1 MARKKI
7 GLQVKGFEEYMA
19 KLDEVGGSAAMKK
32 GVKEA
37 LIASKK
43 YVTPLIEKA
52 MSESNLP
59 ASGEYATGLTKDSID
74 KEMKVYYD
82 GITAFV
88 KVGFDFEKSGMTS
101 IFLMHGTEL
110 NGTPRMQPV
119 KGLKSAIYGSKTQK
133 QIGEIQAEALNK
145 VIAEIMEG

>member
-32 GVKEA
+32 GVEDA

-43 YVTPLIEKA
+43 YVTPLMEAA
-52 MSESNLP
+52 MAASNLP
-59 ASGEYATGLTKDSID
+59 AKGEYATGLTKDSLD

-88 KVGFDFEKSGMTS
+88 NIGFDFAESGMTS
-101 IFLMHGTEL
+101 IFLMY
-110 NGTPRMQPV
+110 GTPKHAPV
-119 KGLKSAIYGSKTQK
+119 TGLENAIYGTKTQK